1 MKEEKMA
8 GRPQF
13 EDEKR
18 NSRLNVLITPS
29 LKEKLTFASKIEN
42 KTINALIFDLL
53 SDYVDANSEQI
64 ETYKETY
71 EKFQNELNK
80 KLEK

>member
-1 MKEEKMA
+1 MA

-18 NSRLNVLITPS
+18 NIRLNILVTPS
-29 LKEKLTFASKIEN
+29 LKENITFASKIEN

-53 SDYVDANSEQI
+53 NKYVDENSEQI

-71 EKFQNELNK
+71 KKFQNELSK
-80 KLEK
+80 KLDK

>member
-1 MKEEKMA
+1 MA

-18 NSRLNVLITPS
+18 NSRLNILVTPS
-29 LKEKLTFASKIEN
+29 LKENITFASKIEN

-53 SDYVDANSEQI
+53 NKYVDENSEQI

-71 EKFQNELNK
+71 EKFQNELSK
-80 KLEK
+80 KLDK

>member
-1 MKEEKMA
+1 MA

-13 EDEKR
+13 ENEKR
-18 NSRLNVLITPS
+18 NSRLNILVTPT
-29 LKEKLTFASKIEN
+29 LKEKLTFASKIED

-53 SDYVDANSEQI
+53 NKYVDENSEQI

-71 EKFQNELNK
+71 KKFQNELSK
-80 KLEK
+80 KLDK